1 MTAEI
6 TLNNMLRQQK
16 IILIGPCG
24 GGGVPKNGASAKN
37 YHLAKFL
44 REKNLH
50 VTTVDTENW
59 KRNPFV
65 LFRLLFHLLFSS
77 HATFILAANSMSSYT
92 MIRLFYMMPKKRHL
106 VYWAI
111 GGCVADWIKEGRV
124 KNKPYSAVD
133 LFIVEGRNMYNTL
146 TEIGFRNAI
155 VVPNFK
161 NIDYVP
167 SGVSKTQEH
176 TPLRFVFLSR
186 IIPEKGCN
194 TIIDAVKLLNETHKD
209 KFTVDFWG
217 PFESS
222 YEKEFLRR
230 IETLDNV
237 EYKGFLDLRNQKNYD
252 VLAKYDA
259 MLFPT
264 YWQGEGFPGIVIDA
278 FVAGLPVIA
287 TDWSQNADII
297 DDGNTGVILKEN
309 SAEALRD
316 AMLSF
321 INCRERIAEMRDNCR
336 RMARSYDIHNV
347 ISDELIK
354 QICK

>member
-1 MTAEI
+1 MRE
-6 TLNNMLRQQK
+6 

-24 GGGVPKNGASAKN
+24 GGGIPKNGASAKN
-37 YHLAKFL
+37 YHLVRYLRAKQL
-44 REKNLH
+44 R

-59 KRNPFV
+59 KRNPFI

-77 HATFILAANSMSSYT
+77 HATFILAANSMSSYKV
-92 MIRLFYMMPKKRHL
+92 IRLFSMMPRRRHL

-124 KNKPYSAVD
+124 AKKPYTAVD
-133 LFIVEGRNMYNTL
+133 LFIVEGKNMKKTL
-146 TEIGFRNAI
+146 TETGFSNAI

-161 NIDYVP
+161 HIDYMP
-167 SGVSKTQEH
+167 SGVSKTRGSA
-176 TPLRFVFLSR
+176 PLRFVFLSR
-186 IIPEKGCN
+186 IIPEKGCD
-194 TIIDAVKLLNETHKD
+194 TIINAVKMLNETRKE
-209 KFTVDFWG
+209 KFIVDFWG

-222 YEKEFLRR
+222 YEKEFLDQ

-252 VLAKYDA
+252 VLAEYDA

-264 YWQGEGFPGIVIDA
+264 YWQGEGFPGIIIDA

-297 DDGNTGVILKEN
+297 EHGKTGVILKKN
-309 SAEALRD
+309 NKEALHD

-321 INCRERIAEMRDNCR
+321 IDDKERTAEMRQNCR
-336 RMARSYDIHNV
+336 CAAHRYDIHNV
-347 ISDELIK
+347 ITDELLK
-354 QICK
+354 QICR

>member
-1 MTAEI
+1 MG
-6 TLNNMLRQQK
+6 K

-24 GGGVPKNGASAKN
+24 GGGIPKNGASAKN
-37 YHLAKFL
+37 CHLVRYL
-44 REKNLH
+44 REKQQR

-59 KRNPFV
+59 KRNPLV
-65 LFRLLFHLLFSS
+65 LFQLLFPLLFSS
-77 HATFILAANSMSSYT
+77 QATFILAANSMSSYKV
-92 MIRLFYMMPKKRHL
+92 IRFFSMMPRRRRL

-124 KNKPYSAVD
+124 AKKPYTAVD
-133 LFIVEGRNMYNTL
+133 LFIVEGKNMQKTL
-146 TEIGFRNAI
+146 AETGFSNAI

-161 NIDYVP
+161 HIDYVP
-167 SGVSKTQEH
+167 SGASKTQESA
-176 TPLRFVFLSR
+176 PLRFVFLSR

-194 TIIDAVKLLNETHKD
+194 TIINAVTLLNETHKD

-222 YEKEFLRR
+222 YEKEFLGK
-230 IETLDNV
+230 IETVDNV

-252 VLAKYDA
+252 VLAEYDV

-264 YWQGEGFPGIVIDA
+264 YWPGEGFPGIIIDA
-278 FVAGLPVIA
+278 FVAGLPVIT

-297 DDGNTGVILKEN
+297 EHGTTGVILKEN
-309 SAEALRD
+309 SAEALHD

-321 INCRERIAEMRDNCR
+321 IDDKERTAEMRQNCR
-336 RMARSYDIHNV
+336 RAAHRYDIHNV
-347 ISDELIK
+347 ITDELLK
-354 QICK
+354 QICR

>member
-1 MTAEI
+1 
-6 TLNNMLRQQK
+6 MLKQQE

-24 GGGVPKNGASAKN
+24 CGGIPKNGASAKN
-37 YHLAKFL
+37 YHLVKYL

-59 KRNPFV
+59 KKNPFI
-65 LFRLLFHLLFSS
+65 LFRLLSCLLFSS
-77 HATFILAANSMSSYT
+77 RATFILAANSMSSYKV
-92 MIRLFYMMPKKRHL
+92 IRLFCLLPWRMHL

-111 GGCVADWIKEGRV
+111 GGCIADWIKEGRV
-124 KNKPYSAVD
+124 EKKPYSAVD
-133 LFIVEGRNMYNTL
+133 LFIVEGENMQRTL
-146 TEIGFRNAI
+146 AEIGFRNAI

-167 SGVSKTQEH
+167 SGASKTQGH
-176 TPLRFVFLSR
+176 ASLRFVFLSR

-194 TIIDAVKLLNETHKD
+194 TIINAVKLLNETHKD

-222 YEKEFLRR
+222 YEKEFLDR
-230 IETLDNV
+230 IANLDNV
-237 EYKGFLDLRNQKNYD
+237 KYNGFLDLHKQENYD
-252 VLAKYDA
+252 VLAGYDV

-264 YWQGEGFPGIVIDA
+264 YWPGEGFPGIVIDA

-297 DDGNTGVILKEN
+297 ENGRTGVILKEN
-309 SAEALRD
+309 SAEALCE

-321 INCRERIAEMRDNCR
+321 INDRRRIEEMKCNCMN
-336 RMARSYDIHNV
+336 MARYYDIHNV
-347 ISDELIK
+347 VSDELIK
-354 QICK
+354 QICR